1 AVHIINAYP
10 NHKQLPTIELVK
22 RRAIMTNDDDS
33 IDFANYIRDIA
44 KHKYSNYK
52 DFNPTSNVK
61 SSKNEISSNGTTP
74 NNETSSNVTTSK
86 HGTTPNNETSSNVP
100 TLKHGISS
108 DVATISNEIDSDKKK
123 GQCTLSVKD
132 ILIDATYYGAITI
145 GKQEFNVLLDT
156 GSSNLWIP
164 NKNCTSAICQNHN
177 RFDSSKSQTFTPEGN
192 PWSIEYV
199 VGFTSGITGIDNIKI
214 GCFTADKQVFGLA
227 TNVSNN
233 DIQFEYDGILGPKMK
248 SK

>member
-1 AVHIINAYP
+1 MTNEDNSMDFVNSIRD
-10 NHKQLPTIELVK
+10 EVK
-22 RRAIMTNDDDS
+22 R
-33 IDFANYIRDIA
+33 
-44 KHKYSNYK
+44 KYSNYK

-61 SSKNEISSNGTTP
+61 SSKNETSSNETTPNNETSSNVTTSKHGTTPNNEKSSNITTSKHGTTP

-86 HGTTPNNETSSNVP
+86 HGTTPNNETSSNAT

-132 ILIDATYYGAITI
+132 ILIDITYYGAITI

-164 NKNCTSAICQNHN
+164 NKDCTSAICQNHN
-177 RFDSSKSQTFTPEGN
+177 RFDS
-192 PWSIEYV
+192 
-199 VGFTSGITGIDNIKI
+199 
-214 GCFTADKQVFGLA
+214 
-227 TNVSNN
+227 
-233 DIQFEYDGILGPKMK
+233 
-248 SK
+248 